1 MTDMAARSLQCEGM
15 PQDAAHLLALLQS
28 ICPADLSGGGSRA
41 DLLRELAEELAA
53 CGASSQAEEIGALH
67 DQIAALIDAQYERAG
82 GHQDWASTWLPLAI
96 LGPKNEPGIA
106 LEALAGLLGWQ
117 LHPRLQ
123 RVDLVLQPG
132 KRGEPIDLELHL
144 RVNTDIAMSESDF
157 GRVREQLEPLGVK
170 WRYSRAT
177 ESLQIE
183 RPAVLNAP
191 HSPEL
196 DMFLDGKA
204 PEWVLMAV
212 GHGIVERVHVT
223 YPMPMRPRTCVERLA
238 RKVVIPRPISRDG
251 QDRKLADIMRL
262 LEVPEGHWRC
272 HLMQVGHAQE
282 WAPVILEYLR
292 SLDQIYRPIAIDG
305 GWEVEQTA
313 SVISRHLSLSAHL
326 ELFPAEVGVEQSELE
341 RPCSALAAAFE
352 LRLGKAM
359 PRNSIV
365 LTEAVP
371 SAALVRL
378 GRYEAVALMLLGAAS
393 SLHAKAKAIG
403 TELQNVSHPPPTEFD
418 LPPEVSTT
426 GSSPPDYDY
435 TKILPEVT
443 FGRDLREKASE
454 IIRRLQDDMRRTH
467 AALATATTDLRHTRQ
482 ELDQARVQLRE
493 AQDTARRAAA
503 RAVHR
508 AALVLKGLASA
519 IEESVRFADWLRRS
533 HQNFEQ
539 LLFGWAKG
547 QSASADTK
555 AECLRTAVSGFSLD
569 LLRQVVTSQDEKAR
583 SQLLGAFCYLV
594 LSSDALNDRALS
606 ESSLS
611 GLPLGLAEDLQL
623 AVDTCAALRTDLTTW
638 QKRIRD
644 AIDQGDGIPLADDES
659 IKCAR
664 GELERVTQQLCAAT
678 SDLSGPAR

>member
-15 PQDAAHLLALLQS
+15 PRDAAHLLALLQS

-53 CGASSQAEEIGALH
+53 CGASSQSEEIGALH

-96 LGPKNEPGIA
+96 LGSKNEPGIA

-191 HSPEL
+191 HSAEL

-212 GHGIVERVHVT
+212 GHGIVDRVHVT
-223 YPMPMRPRTCVERLA
+223 YPMPMRPRTCMERVA

-292 SLDQIYRPIAIDG
+292 NLDGIYRSFASDG
-305 GWEVEQTA
+305 GWKVEQTA
-313 SVISRHLSLSAHL
+313 SVISRHLSLSPHL
-326 ELFPAEVGVEQSELE
+326 ELFPAEVGIEQSELE
-341 RPCSALAAAFE
+341 RPCSALAATFE
-352 LRLGKAM
+352 SRLGKAM

-371 SAALVRL
+371 SAALGRL
-378 GRYEAVALMLLGAAS
+378 GRYETVALVLLGAAS

-403 TELQNVSHPPPTEFD
+403 TELQDVSHSPPTESD
-418 LPPEVSTT
+418 LPPEASAT
-426 GSSPPDYDY
+426 GGAPPDYDY
-435 TKILPEVT
+435 TKDLPEVT

-454 IIRRLQDDMRRTH
+454 IIRKLQDDRRRTH
-467 AALATATTDLRHTRQ
+467 AALTTATADLRHARQ
-482 ELDQARVQLRE
+482 ELDQMRAQSRE
-493 AQDTARRAAA
+493 AQDTAQRAAA
-503 RAVHR
+503 RATRR
-508 AALVLKGLASA
+508 AALVLEALAVA
-519 IEESVRFADWLRRS
+519 LEESVRFAEWLRQS
-533 HQNFEQ
+533 HQDFEQ
-539 LLFGWAKG
+539 LLFGWAKE
-547 QSASADTK
+547 QSASDDTK

-569 LLRQVVTSQDEKAR
+569 LLRQVVSSQDEKSR

-594 LSSDALNDRALS
+594 ISSDALNDRALS
-606 ESSLS
+606 ESSAS

-623 AVDTCAALRTDLTTW
+623 AVGTCAALRTDLTTW

-659 IKCAR
+659 VKCAR
-664 GELERVTQQLCAAT
+664 GELERVTQQLCADKPD
-678 SDLSGPAR
+678 SVP